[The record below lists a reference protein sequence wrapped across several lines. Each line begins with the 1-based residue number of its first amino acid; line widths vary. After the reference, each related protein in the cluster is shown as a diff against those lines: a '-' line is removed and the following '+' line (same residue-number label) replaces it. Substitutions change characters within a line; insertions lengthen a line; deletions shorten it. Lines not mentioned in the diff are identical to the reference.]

1 MPKKK
6 QSKHT
11 SPEKLAKTQELRKM
25 MQNPLAEKLKE
36 LTEMLE
42 PLKEKMLLE
51 DAAQKMGISEAGI
64 KTIRE
69 STINDIDI
77 FSETSE
83 TKGAKKIWYIKIKKK
98 QP

>member
-1 MPKKK
+1 MPNKK

-11 SPEKLAKTQELRKM
+11 SPEKLAKAQELRKM
-25 MQNPLAEKLKE
+25 MQSSLAEKLKE
-36 LTEMLE
+36 LTVMLE

-51 DAAQKMGISEAGI
+51 DAAQKIGISEAGL
-64 KTIRE
+64 KTIHA
-69 STINDIDI
+69 STNNNIDI

-83 TKGAKKIWYIKIKKK
+83 IKGAKEIWYIKIKKK